1 MLGYAGVAR
10 IKLSKIGLGFSRFQF
25 RGAGGDVHFSLKASF
40 TTLLLIRKKGLVYPA
55 LLG

>member
-25 RGAGGDVHFSLKASF
+25 RGAGGDVHFSLEASF